1 MITDVREID
10 DAYHVS
16 AKTSDGLAACP
27 HCHAVHIVGFGRR
40 TQWIKD
46 LPMHGKRVALYLDTR
61 RFRCKVCGRT
71 FYETLPA
78 VDAKR
83 LMTERLVTWVAQEA
97 LRRPFVHVAEDVGT
111 SEGTVRQIFKEAVA
125 RWDEDRRVETPK
137 WLGLDEIHLIRPRAV
152 ITNVQERTL
161 VDILVNRNKDT
172 IMRYLCHM
180 PNRDRIA
187 VVTMDMWRPYK
198 EAVRAV
204 LPHATIVVDKFHVVK
219 MANAAVEQVRKQLRT
234 ALSPAQRRGLMHD
247 RFILLKREAE
257 LNEREELLLST
268 WVQNYPIL
276 GAVHQA
282 KEAFFDLYTATTRA
296 HAEQRF
302 AAWEQ
307 ALSGQTRVAFGD
319 VLTAW
324 RNWQQEILAYFDHPV
339 TNAYTESLNSL
350 IRATDRMGR
359 GYSFEVLR
367 AKMLW
372 AEGAIKKVP
381 RRPKLTRQSRTL
393 ADRWPPVGNVGR
405 PLLDDDLWEATADTV
420 YGTDLRTLVH
430 RIDTGTL

>member
-1 MITDVREID
+1 
-10 DAYHVS
+10 
-16 AKTSDGLAACP
+16 
-27 HCHAVHIVGFGRR
+27 
-40 TQWIKD
+40 
-46 LPMHGKRVALYLDTR
+46 MHGKRVALYLQTR
-61 RFRCKVCGRT
+61 RFRCQACGRT

-83 LMTERLVTWVAQEA
+83 LMTERLVTWMAQEA

-125 RWDEDRRVETPK
+125 RWEENRRVETPT

-172 IMRYLCHM
+172 VMRYLSHM

-198 EAVRAV
+198 EAARAV
-204 LPHATIVVDKFHVVK
+204 LPQATIVVDKFHVVK

-234 ALSPAQRRGLMHD
+234 ALPPAQRRGLMHD
-247 RFILLKREAE
+247 RFILLKRTADLTDQEA
-257 LNEREELLLST
+257 LLLSA
-268 WVQNYPIL
+268 WVKNYPVL
-276 GAVHQA
+276 RGVHRA
-282 KEAFFDLYTATTRA
+282 KEAFFDLYTATSRA
-296 HAEQRF
+296 QAEQRF

-307 ALSGQTRVAFGD
+307 ALSGETREAFGE
-319 VLTAW
+319 VIAAW
-324 RNWQQEILAYFDHPV
+324 KHWQQEILAYFDHPV

-359 GYSFEVLR
+359 GYSFAVLR

-372 AEGAIKKVP
+372 AEGATKKVP
-381 RRPKLTRQSRTL
+381 RRPKLTRQSMTL
-393 ADRWPPVGNVGR
+393 TDRWPPTGNVGR
-405 PLLDDDLWEATADTV
+405 PLLDDDLGETPADTV
-420 YGTDLRTLVH
+420 YGTDLRRLAH
-430 RIDTGTL
+430 DIDTGML

>member
-1 MITDVREID
+1 M
-10 DAYHVS
+10 
-16 AKTSDGLAACP
+16 
-27 HCHAVHIVGFGRR
+27 HA
-40 TQWIKD
+40 
-46 LPMHGKRVALYLDTR
+46 KRVALYLQTR

-71 FYETLPA
+71 FYEPLPA

-83 LMTERLVTWVAQEA
+83 LMTERLVTWVAHEA
-97 LRRPFVHVAEDVGT
+97 LRRPFVHVAEDVGS
-111 SEGTVRQIFKEAVA
+111 SEGTIRQIFKDAVA
-125 RWDEDRRVETPK
+125 RWEESRRVETPT

-198 EAVRAV
+198 EAVHGV
-204 LPHATIVVDKFHVVK
+204 LPQATIVVDKFHVVK
-219 MANAAVEQVRKQLRT
+219 MANAAVDQVRKQLRT

-247 RFILLKREAE
+247 RFILLKRAAA
-257 LNEREELLLST
+257 LDAREELLLST
-268 WVQNYPIL
+268 WVKNYPIL

-282 KEAFFDLYTATTRA
+282 KEAFFDLYAATSRA
-296 HAEQRF
+296 QAERRF
-302 AAWEQ
+302 AAWER
-307 ALSGQTRVAFGD
+307 ALSDETREAFGE

-324 RNWQQEILAYFDHPV
+324 KHWQQEILAYFDHPV
-339 TNAYTESLNSL
+339 TNAYTESLNSV
-350 IRATDRMGR
+350 IRATDRLGR

-372 AEGAIKKVP
+372 AEGAVKTVP
-381 RRPKLTRQSRTL
+381 RRPKLTRQSMIL
-393 ADRWPPVGNVGR
+393 SDRWPPTVGR
-405 PLLDDDLWEATADTV
+405 PLLGDDLWETPADTV
-420 YGTDLRTLVH
+420 YGTDLGRLAH